1 MRKLATIVTMA
12 ALSFAANPAFAHG
25 DEDHSQDGKK
35 PAIAATMAGDGPQR
49 LADGS
54 LFVPKPVQ
62 RQLGIRTQPVKI
74 GELMAAVELNGVV
87 LPSPDSAGRIQ
98 ATQAGSVLPGPKG
111 MPLPGR
117 QVRKGDVLAYLRPAG
132 AAIERGNQQAQL
144 ADLEARLSIAESRV
158 RRFEQL
164 EGAVPQKEID
174 AAKIEQAALQK
185 QRSFVNASINAAE
198 PLVAPVTGVISTSN
212 VVAGQVVEAK
222 EILFQIVDP
231 ARLVVEALAY
241 DAGLAATIVD
251 ATARVDNATPLQL
264 KFIGGGRQLR
274 EQALPLLF
282 AIVQPEPRSGEHA
295 SPPREGRPGGADF
308 FVAVGQPVKVMA
320 RTTRG
325 IQGATVPRQ
334 ALQKVGAGGTA
345 FDALLWVHT
354 EAERFVPRQVRT
366 QSLDAAHVA
375 VLDGLHEGDRV
386 VTVGAG
392 LLSQVR

>member
-1 MRKLATIVTMA
+1 MMRKLTAFMTMA
-12 ALSFAANPAFAHG
+12 TLSFAANPAFAHG
-25 DEDHSQDGKK
+25 GEDHSQDGNK
-35 PAIAATMAGDGPQR
+35 PAAAVTATSGPQR

-62 RQLGIRTQPVKI
+62 RQLGIRTQPVKL

-87 LPSPDSAGRIQ
+87 LPSPDSAGRVQ

-111 MPLPGR
+111 MPMPGR
-117 QVRKGDVLAYLRPAG
+117 QVKQGEVLAYLRPVG

-174 AAKIEQAALQK
+174 AARIELAALQK
-185 QRSFVNASINAAE
+185 QRGFVNASLNAAE
-198 PLVAPVTGVISTSN
+198 PLVAPVSGVISAGN
-212 VVAGQVVEAK
+212 VVAGQVVDAR

-231 ARLVVEALAY
+231 TRLVVEALAY
-241 DAGLAATIVD
+241 DASLAATIAG
-251 ATARVDNATPLQL
+251 ATALVDNATPLQL

-282 AIVQPEPRSGEHA
+282 AIATRDA
-295 SPPREGRPGGADF
+295 T
-308 FVAVGQPVKVMA
+308 VAVGQPVKVTV

-325 IQGATVPRQ
+325 IRGAAVPRP

-366 QSLDAAHVA
+366 QPLDAAHVA